1 MALSNHLAQG
11 GQTFLHKVRML
22 RQVLGLAFRLGL
34 VVGLLVFGFL
44 MFINV
49 PVYVYEHVWK
59 LLEAKA
65 TVWIMGDNAQMRN
78 EDGGWVY
85 ARDRATHPGFIY
97 NVTVYLPYHLKRS
110 ALCGGMA
117 LFGIMGL
124 AFVYWSLKG
133 RSDKRRK
140 HLAGSQLVS
149 VEELRRQLKRA
160 HKASDIVLG
169 DLPLVKDSETQHV
182 LITGTTGSGKT
193 NCFHTLLPQIRD
205 KGQRAVIVDTTGEFV
220 SRYYRPGRDILLNP
234 LDERSVPWHPW
245 AECTEEYHYDELAT
259 NLIPQTGHDPFWV
272 NAARTVFTETLKV
285 YANKGNYDI
294 QGVLNILTVAP
305 LKDLYQRLQGTKA
318 SPLVD
323 PASEKTA
330 LSIRSTLTAAITSLS
345 YLKTTLNPF
354 SIRQWVQST
363 TMFDDWWLFLAMNP
377 EQRDALRPL
386 VTALTS
392 IAVKSLLGCTQNQD
406 NRLWVCIDEL
416 PSLHKLPDLQLCL
429 AEGRK
434 YGAAVILGV
443 QNIPQ
448 LEERYGAT
456 ITKTMIDLCST
467 KVLFRAASYEIAVS
481 LSRALGEQEIMDVQE
496 GISYGANDV
505 RDGVNLSMV
514 KQMKPIVTAHDLMGL
529 KNLEGYVMLPEF
541 NVVTKV
547 NLPYV
552 APAIQGALN
561 SHQPTVRRNHGH
573 I

>member
-34 VVGLLVFGFL
+34 VVGILVFGAL
-44 MFINV
+44 MVQNV
-49 PVYVYEHVWK
+49 PKHVYEHVWK

-65 TVWIMGDNAQMRN
+65 TVWLMGNNTQMRN
-78 EDGGWVY
+78 EEGGFVY
-85 ARDRATHPGFIY
+85 AKDRATHPGFIY

-110 ALCGGMA
+110 ALYGGMA
-117 LFGIMGL
+117 LLGIMGL

-140 HLAGSQLVS
+140 HLSGSRLVS
-149 VEELRRQLKRA
+149 VQGLTRQLKRSN
-160 HKASDIVLG
+160 KASDIVLG
-169 DLPLVKDSETQHV
+169 DLPLVKDSEMQHM

-193 NCFHTLLPQIRD
+193 NCFHTLLPQLRD

-220 SRYYRPGRDILLNP
+220 SRYYRPGKDLLLNP
-234 LDERSVPWHPW
+234 LDTRSVPWHPW
-245 AECTEEYHYDELAT
+245 AECTEDYHYDELAT

-272 NAARTVFTETLKV
+272 NSARTVLTETLKV
-285 YANKGNYDI
+285 FADKGICDI
-294 QGVLNILTVAP
+294 HRALRSLTVGS
-305 LKDLYQRLQGTKA
+305 LKDLHLLIQDTKA

-330 LSIRSTLTAAITSLS
+330 LSIRSTLTSAITSLS
-345 YLKTTLNPF
+345 FLKTTHTPF
-354 SIRQWVQST
+354 SIRQWIQST
-363 TMFDDWWLFLAMNP
+363 DKSDDRWLFLAMSP

-386 VTALTS
+386 ITAWTS
-392 IAVKSLLGCTQNQD
+392 IAVKSLLGCVPNSM

-434 YGAAVILGV
+434 HGAAVILGV

-448 LEERYGAT
+448 LEERYGHT

-467 KVLFRAASYEIAVS
+467 KVLFRAASYEVALS

-505 RDGVNLSMV
+505 RDGVNLAML
-514 KQMKPIVTAHDLMGL
+514 KQLKPIVTAHDLMSL

-541 NVVTKV
+541 NTVTKIK
-547 NLPYV
+547 LPYV
-552 APAIQGALN
+552 QRDAVPY
-561 SHQPTVRRNHGH
+561 R
-573 I
+573 

>member
-34 VVGLLVFGFL
+34 VVGILVFGSL
-44 MFINV
+44 MVINV
-49 PVYVYEHVWK
+49 PLHVYEHGWK

-65 TVWIMGDNAQMRN
+65 TVCVMGDNAQMQN
-78 EDGGWVY
+78 EEGGWVY
-85 ARDRATHPGFIY
+85 AKDRATHPGFIY

-110 ALCGGMA
+110 ALYGGMA
-117 LFGIMGL
+117 LLGIMGL

-149 VEELRRQLKRA
+149 IQELTRQLKRA
-160 HKASDIVLG
+160 NKASDIVLG
-169 DLPLVKDSETQHV
+169 ELPLVKDSETQHM

-193 NCFHTLLPQIRD
+193 NCFHTLLPQIRN
-205 KGQRAVIVDTTGEFV
+205 KRQRVVIVDTTGEFV
-220 SRYYRPGRDILLNP
+220 SRYYRPEKDLLLNP
-234 LDERSVPWHPW
+234 LDARSVAWHPW
-245 AECTEEYHYDELAT
+245 AECTEDYHYDELAT
-259 NLIPQTGHDPFWV
+259 NLIPHTGHDPFWI
-272 NAARTVFTETLKV
+272 NSARTVLTETLKV
-285 YANKGNYDI
+285 YARQGSYDI

-305 LKDLYQRLQGTKA
+305 LKDLYRLLQHTKA
-318 SPLVD
+318 APLVD

-345 YLKTTLNPF
+345 YLKTTQVPF

-363 TMFDDWWLFLAMNP
+363 DAFDDSWLFLAMSP

-386 VTALTS
+386 ITAWTS
-392 IAVKSLLGCTQNQD
+392 IAVKSLLGCVPNST

-448 LEERYGAT
+448 LEERYGST

-481 LSRALGEQEIMDVQE
+481 LSRALGEQEIMEVQE

-505 RDGVNLSMV
+505 RDGVNLSML
-514 KQMKPIVTAHDLMGL
+514 KQLKPIVTTHELMGL

-541 NVVTKV
+541 NAVTKIK
-547 NLPYV
+547 LPYV
-552 APAIQGALN
+552 VPSN
-561 SHQPTVRRNHGH
+561 VYNDY
-573 I
+573 

>member
-34 VVGLLVFGFL
+34 VVGILVFGAL
-44 MFINV
+44 MVRNV
-49 PVYVYEHVWK
+49 PPHVYEHIWK
-59 LLEAKA
+59 LLEAKT
-65 TVWIMGDNAQMRN
+65 TVRFMGDNAQMRN
-78 EDGGWVY
+78 EEGGWVY
-85 ARDRATHPGFIY
+85 AKDRATHPGLIY

-110 ALCGGMA
+110 ALYGGMA
-117 LFGIMGL
+117 LLGIMGL

-149 VEELRRQLKRA
+149 VEALARQLKRSN
-160 HKASDIVLG
+160 KASDIVLG
-169 DLPLVKDSETQHV
+169 DLPLVKDSETQHM

-193 NCFHTLLPQIRD
+193 NCFHTLLPQIRT
-205 KGQRAVIVDTTGEFV
+205 KQQRAVIVDTTGEFV
-220 SRYYRPGRDILLNP
+220 DRYYRPEKDMLLNP
-234 LDERSVPWHPW
+234 LDIRSVPWHPW
-245 AECTEEYHYDELAT
+245 AECVEDYHYDELAT
-259 NLIPQTGHDPFWV
+259 NLIPHTGHDPFWI
-272 NAARTVFTETLKV
+272 NSARTVLTETLKV
-285 YANKGNYDI
+285 YARQGSYDI
-294 QGVLNILTVAP
+294 QGVLNILTIAP
-305 LKDLYQRLQGTKA
+305 LKDLHQRLQHTKA
-318 SPLVD
+318 APLVD

-345 YLKTTLNPF
+345 YVKTTQAPF
-354 SIRQWVQST
+354 SIRQWIQST
-363 TMFDDWWLFLAMNP
+363 DAFDDRWLFLAMTP

-386 VTALTS
+386 ITAWTS
-392 IAVKSLLGCTQNQD
+392 IAVKSLLGCTPNQD

-448 LEERYGAT
+448 LEERYGST

-505 RDGVNLSMV
+505 RDGVSLAML
-514 KQMKPIVTAHDLMGL
+514 KHLKPIVTAHDLMGL

-541 NVVTKV
+541 NAVTKIK
-547 NLPYV
+547 LPYV
-552 APAIQGALN
+552 VPSN
-561 SHQPTVRRNHGH
+561 VYNDY
-573 I
+573 

>member
-34 VVGLLVFGFL
+34 GVGILVFGVL
-44 MFINV
+44 MYKNV
-49 PVYVYEHVWK
+49 PLHVYEHIWK

-65 TVWIMGDNAQMRN
+65 TVVLLGDTAQMRN
-78 EDGGWVY
+78 EEGGFVY
-85 ARDRATHPGFIY
+85 ARDRATHPGFVY
-97 NVTVYLPYHLKRS
+97 NATVYLPYHLKRS
-110 ALCGGMA
+110 ALYGMVSVMS
-117 LFGIMGL
+117 IMGL

-149 VEELRRQLKRA
+149 VEALARQLKRS

-169 DLPLVKDSETQHV
+169 DLPLVKDSETQHM

-193 NCFHTLLPQIRD
+193 NCFHTLLPQLRA
-205 KGQRAVIVDTTGEFV
+205 KRQRAVIVDTTGEFV
-220 SRYYRPGRDILLNP
+220 DRYYRPGKDILLNP
-234 LDERSVPWHPW
+234 LDERSAQWHPW
-245 AECTEEYHYDELAT
+245 VECVEDYHYDELAT
-259 NLIPQTGHDPFWV
+259 NLIPHTGHDPFWI
-272 NAARTVFTETLKV
+272 NSARTVLTEILKV
-285 YANKGNYDI
+285 YARQGSYDI
-294 QGVLNILTVAP
+294 QGVLNSLTGAT
-305 LKDLYQRLQGTKA
+305 LKDLHQRLQGTKA
-318 SPLVD
+318 APLVD

-345 YLKTTLNPF
+345 YVKTTQTPF
-354 SIRQWVQST
+354 SIRQWIQST
-363 TMFDDWWLFLAMNP
+363 EVSDDRWLFLAMTP

-386 VTALTS
+386 VTAWTS
-392 IAVKSLLGCTQNQD
+392 IVVKSLLGRMTNST

-448 LEERYGAT
+448 LEERYGAN

-467 KVLFRAASYEIAVS
+467 KVLFRAASYEIALS
-481 LSRALGEQEIMDVQE
+481 LSRALGEQEVMEVQE

-505 RDGVNLSMV
+505 RDGVNLAML
-514 KQMKPIVTAHDLMGL
+514 KQLKPIVTAHDLMGL
-529 KNLEGYVMLPEF
+529 KNLEGVVMLPEF
-541 NVVTKV
+541 NAVTKIK
-547 NLPYV
+547 LPYV
-552 APAIQGALN
+552 QCDAVPY
-561 SHQPTVRRNHGH
+561 R
-573 I
+573 

>member
-34 VVGLLVFGFL
+34 VVGILVFGSL
-44 MFINV
+44 LYKNV
-49 PVYVYEHVWK
+49 PSRVYEHVWK

-65 TVWIMGDNAQMRN
+65 TVWFMGDNTQMQN
-78 EDGGWVY
+78 EEGGFVY
-85 ARDRATHPGFIY
+85 ARDRATHPGFVY
-97 NVTVYLPYHLKRS
+97 NATVYLPYHLKRA
-110 ALCGGMA
+110 ALYGGVA
-117 LFGIMGL
+117 LFGIMGV

-149 VEELRRQLKRA
+149 VEALTRQLNRSN
-160 HKASDIVLG
+160 KASDIVLG
-169 DLPLVKDSETQHV
+169 GLPLVKDSETQHMF
-182 LITGTTGSGKT
+182 ITGTTGSGKT
-193 NCFHTLLPQIRD
+193 NCFHTLLPQLRD
-205 KGQRAVIVDTTGEFV
+205 RRQRAVIVDTTGEFV
-220 SRYYRPGRDILLNP
+220 DRYYRPGKDIMLNP
-234 LDERSVPWHPW
+234 LDNRSVSWHPW
-245 AECTEEYHYDELAT
+245 AECVEDYHYDELVT
-259 NLIPQTGHDPFWV
+259 NLIQLSGHDPFWI
-272 NAARTVFTETLKV
+272 NSARTVFAEALKV
-285 YANKGNYDI
+285 YARHGSYDI
-294 QGVLNILTVAP
+294 QGVLNILMVAP
-305 LKDLYQRLQGTKA
+305 LKDLHRLLQATKA
-318 SPLVD
+318 APLVD

-345 YLKTTLNPF
+345 YLKTTQVPF

-363 TMFDDWWLFLAMNP
+363 DAFDDSWLFLAMTP

-386 VTALTS
+386 ITAWTS
-392 IAVKSLLGCTQNQD
+392 IAVKSLLGRMPNST

-467 KVLFRAASYEIAVS
+467 KILFRAASYEIAVS
-481 LSRALGEQEIMDVQE
+481 LSRALGEQEIMEVQE

-505 RDGVNLSMV
+505 RDGVNLAML
-514 KQMKPIVTAHDLMGL
+514 KQLKPIVTAHDLMGL
-529 KNLEGYVMLPEF
+529 KNLEGYMMLPEC
-541 NVVTKV
+541 NAVTKV
-547 NLPYV
+547 KLPYV
-552 APAIQGALN
+552 QRDAVPY
-561 SHQPTVRRNHGH
+561 R
-573 I
+573 

>member
-22 RQVLGLAFRLGL
+22 RQVLGLAFRLG
-34 VVGLLVFGFL
+34 VVFGLLVFGTL
-44 MFINV
+44 MYKNI
-49 PVYVYEHVWK
+49 PLHVYEHVWK

-65 TVWIMGDNAQMRN
+65 TVWFMGDNAQMRN
-78 EDGGWVY
+78 EEGGWVY
-85 ARDRATHPGFIY
+85 ARDRATHPGFVY
-97 NVTVYLPYHLKRS
+97 NATVYLPYHLKRA
-110 ALCGGMA
+110 ALYGGLA
-117 LFGIMGL
+117 LFGIMGV

-140 HLAGSQLVS
+140 HLAGSRLVS
-149 VEELRRQLKRA
+149 VQELTRQLKRSN
-160 HKASDIVLG
+160 KASDLMLG
-169 DLPLVKDSETQHV
+169 DLPLVKDSETQHM

-193 NCFHTLLPQIRD
+193 NCFHTLLPQIRS

-220 SRYYRPGRDILLNP
+220 SRYFRPGRDILLNP
-234 LDERSVPWHPW
+234 LDTRSAPWHPW
-245 AECTEEYHYDELAT
+245 AECTEDYHYDELAT

-272 NAARTVFTETLKV
+272 NSARTVLTETLKV
-285 YANKGNYDI
+285 YADKGINDI
-294 QGVLNILTVAP
+294 HRALRSLTIGS
-305 LKDLYQRLQGTKA
+305 LKELHLLIQDTKA

-330 LSIRSTLTAAITSLS
+330 LSIRSTLTSAITSLS
-345 YLKTTLNPF
+345 FLKTTHTPF
-354 SIRQWVQST
+354 SIRQWIQSKDPT
-363 TMFDDWWLFLAMNP
+363 DDRWLFLSMNP

-386 VTALTS
+386 ITAWTS
-392 IAVKSLLGCTQNQD
+392 IAVKSLLGCTPNQD

-481 LSRALGEQEIMDVQE
+481 LSRALGEQEIMEVQE

-505 RDGVNLSMV
+505 RDGVNLAML
-514 KQMKPIVTAHDLMGL
+514 KQLKPIVTAHDLMGL

-552 APAIQGALN
+552 APAI
-561 SHQPTVRRNHGH
+561 
-573 I
+573 

>member
-22 RQVLGLAFRLGL
+22 RQVLGLAFRLG
-34 VVGLLVFGFL
+34 VVFGLLVFGTL
-44 MFINV
+44 MYKNI
-49 PVYVYEHVWK
+49 PLHVYEHVWK

-65 TVWIMGDNAQMRN
+65 TVWFMGDNAQMRN
-78 EDGGWVY
+78 EEGGWVY
-85 ARDRATHPGFIY
+85 ARDRATHPGFVY
-97 NVTVYLPYHLKRS
+97 NATVYLPYHLKRS
-110 ALCGGMA
+110 ALYGGMA
-117 LFGIMGL
+117 LLGIMGL
-124 AFVYWSLKG
+124 AFAYWSLKG

-149 VEELRRQLKRA
+149 VEALTRQLKRS

-169 DLPLVKDSETQHV
+169 ELPLVKDSETQHM

-205 KGQRAVIVDTTGEFV
+205 GRQRAVIVDTTGEFV
-220 SRYYRPGRDILLNP
+220 DRYYRLGKDFLLNP
-234 LDERSVPWHPW
+234 LDTKSVPWHPW
-245 AECTEEYHYDELAT
+245 AECSEDYHYDELAT
-259 NLIPQTGHDPFWV
+259 NLIPSTGHDPFWI
-272 NAARTVFTETLKV
+272 NSARTVLTETLKV
-285 YANKGNYDI
+285 YARQGSYDL
-294 QGVLNILTVAP
+294 QGVLNILTVVP
-305 LKDLYQRLQGTKA
+305 LKDLHRLLQQTKA
-318 SPLVD
+318 ASLVD
-323 PASEKTA
+323 PSSEKTA

-345 YLKTTLNPF
+345 YVKTTQTPF
-354 SIRQWVQST
+354 SIRQWIQS
-363 TMFDDWWLFLAMNP
+363 MERGDDRWLFLTMTP

-386 VTALTS
+386 ITAWTS
-392 IAVKSLLGCTQNQD
+392 IAVKSLLGCVPNSM

-505 RDGVNLSMV
+505 RDGVNLAML
-514 KQMKPIVTAHDLMGL
+514 KQLKPIVTAHDLMGL

-541 NVVTKV
+541 NAVTKIK
-547 NLPYV
+547 LPYV
-552 APAIQGALN
+552 VPSN
-561 SHQPTVRRNHGH
+561 VYNDY
-573 I
+573 

>member
-34 VVGLLVFGFL
+34 VVGILVFGAL
-44 MFINV
+44 MVRNV
-49 PVYVYEHVWK
+49 PLHVYEHVWK

-65 TVWIMGDNAQMRN
+65 TVWVMGDNAQMRN
-78 EDGGWVY
+78 EDGGFVY
-85 ARDRATHPGFIY
+85 ARDRATHPGFLY
-97 NVTVYLPYHLKRS
+97 NVAVYLPYHLKHS
-110 ALCGGMA
+110 ALYGGMT
-117 LFGIMGL
+117 LLGIMGL

-140 HLAGSQLVS
+140 HLAGSKLVS
-149 VEELRRQLKRA
+149 VQELTRQLKCSN
-160 HKASDIVLG
+160 KASDIMLG
-169 DLPLVKDSETQHV
+169 DLSLVKDSETQHM

-193 NCFHTLLPQIRD
+193 NCFHTILPQIRN
-205 KGQRAVIVDTTGEFV
+205 KRQRAVIVDTTGEFV
-220 SRYYRPGRDILLNP
+220 DRYYRPGKDILLNP

-245 AECTEEYHYDELAT
+245 AECTEDYHYDELAT
-259 NLIPQTGHDPFWV
+259 NLIPHTGHDPFWI
-272 NAARTVFTETLKV
+272 NSARTVLTETLKV
-285 YANKGNYDI
+285 NALQGSYDI
-294 QGVLNILTVAP
+294 QDVLNIITVAP

-345 YLKTTLNPF
+345 YVKATHTPF
-354 SIRQWVQST
+354 SIRQWIQS
-363 TMFDDWWLFLAMNP
+363 MERGDDRWLFLAMTP

-386 VTALTS
+386 ITAWTS
-392 IAVKSLLGCTQNQD
+392 IAVKSLLGCEPNST

-448 LEERYGAT
+448 LEERYGST

-467 KVLFRAASYEIAVS
+467 KILFRAASYEIAVS
-481 LSRALGEQEIMDVQE
+481 LSRALGEQEVMEVQE

-505 RDGVNLSMV
+505 RDGVNLALL
-514 KQMKPIVTAHDLMGL
+514 KQLKPIVTAHDLMGL

-541 NVVTKV
+541 NAVTKIA
-547 NLPYV
+547 LPYV
-552 APAIQGALN
+552 SQLNVHTTLEARLDIQEK
-561 SHQPTVRRNHGH
+561 HHG
-573 I
+573 

>member
-34 VVGLLVFGFL
+34 VVGIVVFGSL
-44 MFINV
+44 MIRNV
-49 PVYVYEHVWK
+49 PLHVYEHGWK

-65 TVWIMGDNAQMRN
+65 TVLFMGENAQMRN
-78 EDGGWVY
+78 EEGGVVY
-85 ARDRATHPGFIY
+85 ARDRATHPGFVY
-97 NVTVYLPYHLKRS
+97 NAMVYFPYHLKRS
-110 ALCGGMA
+110 ALYGGMA
-117 LFGIMGL
+117 LLGIMGL
-124 AFVYWSLKG
+124 AFAYWSLKG

-140 HLAGSQLVS
+140 HLSGSQLVS
-149 VEELRRQLKRA
+149 VEALERQLKQT

-169 DLPLVKDSETQHV
+169 DLPLVKDSETQHM

-193 NCFHTLLPQIRD
+193 NCFHTLLPQLRD

-220 SRYYRPGRDILLNP
+220 SRYYRPGRDILFNP
-234 LDERSVPWHPW
+234 LDGRSAPWHPW
-245 AECTEEYHYDELAT
+245 AECVEDYHYDELAT
-259 NLIPQTGHDPFWV
+259 NLIPHTGHDPFWI
-272 NAARTVFTETLKV
+272 NSARTVLTETLKV
-285 YANKGNYDI
+285 YAKKGVFDI
-294 QGVLNILTVAP
+294 HRVLDSLTVTP
-305 LKDLYQRLQGTKA
+305 LKDLYQQLRDTKA
-318 SPLVD
+318 APLVD

-330 LSIRSTLTAAITSLS
+330 LSIRSTLTAAITSLA
-345 YLKTTLNPF
+345 YVKTTRAPF

-363 TMFDDWWLFLAMNP
+363 ESGDDRWLFLAMSP

-386 VTALTS
+386 ITAWTS
-392 IAVKSLLGCTQNQD
+392 IAVKSLLGRMPNST

-416 PSLHKLPDLQLCL
+416 PSLHKLTDLQLCL

-448 LEERYGAT
+448 LEERYGST

-467 KVLFRAASYEIAVS
+467 KVVFRAASYEIAVS
-481 LSRALGEQEIMDVQE
+481 LSRALGEQEIMEVQE

-505 RDGVNLSMV
+505 RDGVNLAML

-541 NVVTKV
+541 NAVTKIK
-547 NLPYV
+547 LPYV
-552 APAIQGALN
+552 QQRDAVPY
-561 SHQPTVRRNHGH
+561 R
-573 I
+573 